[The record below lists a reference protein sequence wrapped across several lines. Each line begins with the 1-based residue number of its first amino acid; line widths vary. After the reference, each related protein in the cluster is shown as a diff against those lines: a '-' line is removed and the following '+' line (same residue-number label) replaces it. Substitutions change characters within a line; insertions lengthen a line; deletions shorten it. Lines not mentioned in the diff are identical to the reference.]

1 MIKDYTFDVE
11 LIFEPS
17 FEAMSVHV
25 DYETDDPDSIINGN
39 IPADFIEYVLQ
50 NISIVAHEYE
60 EV

>member
-1 MIKDYTFDVE
+1 MIKEYSFDVE

-17 FEAMSVHV
+17 FDAMQVHV
-25 DYETDDPDSIINGN
+25 DYETDDPESIILGN